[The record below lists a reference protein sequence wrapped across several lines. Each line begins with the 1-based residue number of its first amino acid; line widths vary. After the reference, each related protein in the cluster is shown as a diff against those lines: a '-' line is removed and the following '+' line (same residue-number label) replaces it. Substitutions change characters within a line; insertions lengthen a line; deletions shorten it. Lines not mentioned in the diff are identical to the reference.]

1 MKAGVSMASA
11 LDRLYV
17 SVSVSESEALDAQV
31 VSVSVAWKRQQCV
44 SLEATT
50 ACGHWLL
57 LLIILVLYF
66 VSVVNN
72 AILLDYA
79 IAPTRFF
86 GTTALAQ
93 FSNLQLPLLAV
104 LFKPILLM
112 E

>member
-1 MKAGVSMASA
+1 VPRGVSFVMKAGVSMASA

-17 SVSVSESEALDAQV
+17 SVSVSESEALDGLG

-86 GTTALAQ
+86 ANNGSCT
-93 FSNLQLPLLAV
+93 
-104 LFKPILLM
+104 I
-112 E
+112 